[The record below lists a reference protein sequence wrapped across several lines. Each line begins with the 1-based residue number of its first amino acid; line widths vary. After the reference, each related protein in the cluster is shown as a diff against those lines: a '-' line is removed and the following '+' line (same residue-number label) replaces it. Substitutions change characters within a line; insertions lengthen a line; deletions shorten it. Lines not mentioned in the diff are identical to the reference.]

1 MAHCSFDQLDDLKIL
16 LNEIRTIPKI
26 KEVKPGIFY
35 LKSRGFLHFHINK
48 ENERW
53 ADIHDG
59 KTWGDPVPLPFN
71 PSKKEQLNFLKIVK
85 ERHLK
90 VVSK

>member
-1 MAHCSFDQLDDLKIL
+1 MAHCPYKLLEDLEPTLD
-16 LNEIRTIPKI
+16 EIRKLPKI
-26 KEVKPGIFY
+26 KEMKPGIFY

-59 KTWGDPVPLPFN
+59 KAWCKGIVLPFN
-71 PSKKEQLNFLKIVK
+71 PSKKILSSFAKAVESNHAKIIK
-85 ERHLK
+85 
-90 VVSK
+90 